1 MTPETLVALVHDS
14 GALELADR
22 QACGEPG
29 GVVGRVPAEGGRIED
44 GQHFLALAQTL
55 DHAGKRHGL
64 VHREVGALPR
74 QLR

>member
-1 MTPETLVALVHDS
+1 MKLVFVTQTLD
-14 GALELADR
+14 
-22 QACGEPG
+22 PG
-29 GVVGRVPAEGGRIED
+29 HA
-44 GQHFLALAQTL
+44 ALAQTL